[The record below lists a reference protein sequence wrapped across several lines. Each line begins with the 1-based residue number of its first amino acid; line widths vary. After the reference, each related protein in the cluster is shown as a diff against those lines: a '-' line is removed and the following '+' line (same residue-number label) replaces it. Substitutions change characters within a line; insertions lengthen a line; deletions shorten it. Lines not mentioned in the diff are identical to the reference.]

1 MAPPSD
7 TLVHSLGHNPLGK
20 IDIAV
25 QSVLLAIVFVF
36 VGLRLWSRR
45 LQWVSLQLNDLL
57 IIVAT
62 FFMVGRYV
70 VEIVMVVLCGMGL
83 HSTEVAQIGGS
94 EVSVQ
99 FNQLT
104 YAGDLLW
111 VTVIAL
117 VQLSVLSYYV
127 HSFGRRTITL
137 LAYVLVGLC
146 SALWVAGFFATAFFC
161 TPPKR
166 IWVADTPGHC
176 GDRKMLHTGVN
187 ASEAILSFFVVILPI
202 PLIWDMSLSKT
213 RKTSLACIQALGLG
227 IVAIIAI
234 RMKIEFDLD
243 PEDPTHGSARK
254 SILSC
259 IAPLL
264 GIVVA
269 CLPTLEPAIQ
279 RIFRISALPSPAHTS
294 IYDPTFARYWK
305 TTVLSGRGME
315 EPEMPLVTLTQPFMA
330 KMGYLAPGGI
340 QVTSHW
346 EIHSSRGSGRLD
358 RSPVR
363 QA

>member
-1 MAPPSD
+1 MALPSD
-7 TLVHSLGHNPLGK
+7 TLVHSLGHNTLGK

-25 QSVLLAIVFVF
+25 QSVLLAIVFVS
-36 VGLRLWSRR
+36 VGLRLWSRP
-45 LQWVSLQLNDLL
+45 LQWISLQLNDLL
-57 IIVAT
+57 IILAM

-70 VEIVMVVLCGMGL
+70 VEIIMVVLCGMGL
-83 HSTEVAQIGGS
+83 HSTEVAQVGGS
-94 EVSVQ
+94 EVLVQ
-99 FNQLT
+99 FHQLT

-111 VTVIAL
+111 VTIIAL
-117 VQLSVLSYYV
+117 IQLSVLSYYV
-127 HSFGRRTITL
+127 HRFGQRTITL

-146 SALWVAGFFATAFFC
+146 SSLWIAGFFATAFFC

-166 IWVADTPGHC
+166 IWLPDTPGHC
-176 GDRKMLHTGVN
+176 GDREMLHTGVI
-187 ASEAILSFFVVILPI
+187 ASETILSFFIVILPT
-202 PLIWDMSLSKT
+202 PLIWDMPMSKT
-213 RKTSLACIQALGLG
+213 RKTSLACIQVLGLA
-227 IVAIIAI
+227 IVTIIAI
-234 RMKIEFDLD
+234 RMKIDLD
-243 PEDPTHGSARK
+243 IDPKDPTYGSARK

-259 IAPLL
+259 IVPLL
-264 GIVVA
+264 GIIVA

-315 EPEMPLVTLTQPFMA
+315 EPEMPLVSLAQPFVA
-330 KMGYLAPGGI
+330 KMGYLAPGDI

-346 EIHSSRGSGRLD
+346 EIHSSRGSARFD
-358 RSPVR
+358 KSPVR